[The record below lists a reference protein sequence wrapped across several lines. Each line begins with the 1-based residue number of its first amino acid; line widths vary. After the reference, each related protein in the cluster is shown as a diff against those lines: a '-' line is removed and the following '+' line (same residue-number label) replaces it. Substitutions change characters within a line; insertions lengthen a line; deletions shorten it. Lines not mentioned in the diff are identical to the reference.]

1 MILKPNRFYDGAM
14 NTPQTTSPLL
24 QPGFTISAD
33 EAISIAGALQD
44 IAESDGLHETEQE
57 MIAELMEAF
66 SLELGEDKPRSPPK
80 VTPAELAKVLVVPET
95 RLMAIQVAVML
106 AMADGSISEIERQR
120 ILDYAQ
126 ALGFQN
132 KYAEIEKEIVEW
144 IHSGDMSP
152 LFA

>member
-1 MILKPNRFYDGAM
+1 M
-14 NTPQTTSPLL
+14 NIPQTTSPLL

-44 IAESDGLHETEQE
+44 IAECDGFHETEQE

-66 SLELGEDKPRSPPK
+66 SLEMGEDKTKSPPK

-126 ALGFQN
+126 ELGFKN